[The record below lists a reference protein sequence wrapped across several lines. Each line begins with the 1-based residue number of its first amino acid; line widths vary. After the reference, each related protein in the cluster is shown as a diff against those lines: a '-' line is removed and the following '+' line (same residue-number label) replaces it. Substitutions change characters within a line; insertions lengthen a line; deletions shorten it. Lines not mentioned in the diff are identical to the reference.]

1 MALKDITTLV
11 DLRGP
16 KHAMNV
22 AIDLAGKTEAH
33 VTGLALAYNP
43 VMPGYLIAP
52 MPADYL
58 EQARKQSEDD
68 AKAALKDYETAAER
82 NGVKYESRVVQMAGG
97 GAADPFIAQCRLSDL
112 IVMGQYDAERGDAI
126 GEVLIEA
133 ALFDSGVP
141 VMIVPYAGKPKFS
154 ADHVMIA
161 WDGSATAVHAIRS
174 SLALL
179 QLAGKITVV
188 MVDRGQRRD
197 GEPGAEVATYLA
209 RHGFNVN
216 LETVASPDT
225 SVSDALLN
233 FVSDNGVDMVVMGGY
248 GHSRM
253 REFVLGGATYGMLQS
268 MTVPVVMAH

>member
-1 MALKDITTLV
+1 MALKDITALV

-22 AIDLAGKTEAH
+22 AIDLALKTEAH

-58 EQARKQSEDD
+58 EQARKQSEDE
-68 AKAALKDYETAAER
+68 AQSALKEFDAAAER
-82 NGVKYESRVVQMAGG
+82 NGTKHESRLVQMAGG

-112 IVMGQYDAERGDAI
+112 IVMGQYDTERGDAI

-141 VMIVPYAGKPKFS
+141 VMIVPYVGAPKLS
-154 ADHVMIA
+154 TDHVMIA
-161 WDGSATAVHAIRS
+161 WDGSATAVRAIRS
-174 SLALL
+174 TLPLL
-179 QLAGKITVV
+179 QLAKKISVV
-188 MVDRGQRRD
+188 MVDRGQKRE

-209 RHGFNVN
+209 RHGFDVN
-216 LETVASPDT
+216 LESIASPDT

-233 FVSDNGVDMVVMGGY
+233 YVSDNGVDMVVMGGY

-253 REFVLGGATYGMLQS
+253 REFVLGGATYGMLKS

>member
-1 MALKDITTLV
+1 MALKDITALV

-22 AIDLAGKTEAH
+22 AIDLALKTEAH

-58 EQARKQSEDD
+58 EQARKQSEDE
-68 AKAALKDYETAAER
+68 AQAALKEFDAAAER
-82 NGVKYESRVVQMAGG
+82 NGTKHESRLVQMAGG

-141 VMIVPYAGKPKFS
+141 VMIVPYVGAPKLS
-154 ADHVMIA
+154 TDHVMIA
-161 WDGSATAVHAIRS
+161 WDGSATAVRAIRS
-174 SLALL
+174 TLPLL
-179 QLAGKITVV
+179 QLAKKITVV
-188 MVDRGQRRD
+188 MVDRGQKSE

-209 RHGFNVN
+209 RHGFDVN
-216 LETVASPDT
+216 LESIASPDT

-233 FVSDNGVDMVVMGGY
+233 YISDNGVDMVVMGGY

-253 REFVLGGATYGMLQS
+253 REFVLGGATYGMLKS